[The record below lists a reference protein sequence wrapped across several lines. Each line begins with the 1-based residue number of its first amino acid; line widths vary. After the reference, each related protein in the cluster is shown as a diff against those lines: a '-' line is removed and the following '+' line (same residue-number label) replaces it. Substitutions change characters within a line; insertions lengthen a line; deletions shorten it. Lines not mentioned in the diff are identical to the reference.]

1 MNTYSRRDRNLGI
14 LVIVECLLIVGLV
27 IVLAVLYGV
36 VIPRKS
42 GQAIEPP
49 SPVAASAIPAEAGDQ
64 STATSS
70 PTPSALPSLDSAV
83 PTATAAPSQALATVP
98 VSAADPSLPTLPPE
112 IATWPQEVFQIV
124 NQLRAE
130 NGLPPY
136 AYNEVLEWAARLHG
150 QDCLQREYCDH
161 TGSDGSNLKT
171 RLERA
176 GYDAAGQAEVI
187 VYSSSPQAAVDWW
200 MDEVPP
206 DDPHRSALLSDWFT
220 EIGVAVVD
228 AGHTYYFIADLGRPA
243 AP

>member
-1 MNTYSRRDRNLGI
+1 MSSYSRRGRNLGI

-36 VIPRKS
+36 VIPGKS

-49 SPVAASAIPAEAGDQ
+49 SPVATSATPAEAGDQ
-64 STATSS
+64 LTATSP
-70 PTPSALPSLDSAV
+70 PTPTALPPVESVV
-83 PTATAAPSQALATVP
+83 PTATAAPSQAPATVL
-98 VSAADPSLPTLPPE
+98 VSTESPALHTLSPE
-112 IATWPQEVFQIV
+112 IETWPQEVFQII

-161 TGSDGSNLKT
+161 TSSDGTNLKT

-206 DDPHRSALLSDWFT
+206 DDPHRSALHSDWFT